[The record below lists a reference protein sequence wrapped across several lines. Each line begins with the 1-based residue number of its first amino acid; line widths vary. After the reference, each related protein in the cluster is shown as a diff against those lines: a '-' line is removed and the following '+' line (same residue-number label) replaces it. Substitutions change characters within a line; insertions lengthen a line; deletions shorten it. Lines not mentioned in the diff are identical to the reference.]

1 MAQFQWHQQN
11 GRGNKNSGTPSRWK
25 TLALFVVVALVVSV
39 LDASFFQLLSSE
51 NDDAPLSNY
60 LLQSHQ
66 QQLQRQQSVKHDTQ
80 HEYLP
85 QTSTISTSSR
95 SQRLPDTY
103 RYANANV
110 CQNHRDI
117 AVAAA
122 PPSSQSKLSAEHIQA
137 FCEGGYMKI
146 ARGSGD
152 VILVGPIITS
162 LSKMQHEAGI
172 YGSLAELGVHHGRFT
187 GFLFVTARVTE
198 KLVVADLFEELQH
211 QNVDKSGLGDKR
223 RFLQGL
229 QTYGLSPQD
238 LHTIHVGSSDE
249 LPFDWSDQADFEA
262 FRMISVDAGHTAAL
276 TFNDLQLAFC
286 NLLAGGI
293 VLLDDFFHST
303 WPGVTEGLF
312 QFMAMG
318 PEPQVYPFLSCE
330 NKLFLTNDKA
340 SHDVYYRHLLDT
352 AGSFVTMFA
361 HEKERGKLKFEMNG
375 VNYLRCK
382 RGNMTDDDIHT
393 LWKDLS
399 Y

>member
-1 MAQFQWHQQN
+1 MTNVQWHQT
-11 GRGNKNSGTPSRWK
+11 GRGNKTSNTPSRWK
-25 TLALFVVVALVVSV
+25 TLALFVVVALVVVV
-39 LDASFFQLLSSE
+39 LDTSFVQLLSSE
-51 NDDAPLSNY
+51 NDETPLSNY
-60 LLQSHQ
+60 MLQSHQ
-66 QQLQRQQSVKHDTQ
+66 QQLQKQQSTKHDTQ
-80 HEYLP
+80 HDYLP
-85 QTSTISTSSR
+85 QTSSS
-95 SQRLPDTY
+95 SASSRLPDTY
-103 RYANANV
+103 RYANV
-110 CQNHRDI
+110 CQNRRDI

-122 PPSSQSKLSAEHIQA
+122 PASSQSKLSAEHIQA
-137 FCEGGYMKI
+137 FCEGGYLKI

-152 VILVGPIITS
+152 VHLVGPIITS
-162 LSKMQHEAGI
+162 LSKMQHESGI

-187 GFLFVTARVTE
+187 GFLFVTARITE
-198 KLVVADLFEELQH
+198 KLVVADLFEKLQH

-229 QTYGLSPQD
+229 QTYGLSPED

-249 LPFDWSDQADFEA
+249 LPFDWSDQAGFEA

-286 NLLAGGI
+286 NLLVGGI
-293 VLLDDFFHST
+293 VMLDDFFHST

-312 QFMAMG
+312 QFMAIG

-340 SHDVYYRHLLDT
+340 SHNVYYRHLLET
-352 AGSFVTMFA
+352 VGPLVSMYA
-361 HEKERGKLKFEMNG
+361 HEKERGKLKYEMNG

-382 RGNMTDDDIHT
+382 RGNMTDDAIHS

>member
-1 MAQFQWHQQN
+1 MTHIQWHQQQ
-11 GRGNKNSGTPSRWK
+11 RGNTASDNPYRWK

-39 LDASFFQLLSSE
+39 LDASFFELLSSE
-51 NDDAPLSNY
+51 NDIAPLSNY
-60 LLQSHQ
+60 LLTRQ
-66 QQLQRQQSVKHDTQ
+66 QQQQKLQSVKHTAQ
-80 HEYLP
+80 PEYLLASL
-85 QTSTISTSSR
+85 TSTSS
-95 SQRLPDTY
+95 RLPDTY
-103 RYANANV
+103 RYANGNV

-122 PPSSQSKLSAEHIQA
+122 PVSLQSKLSAEHIQA
-137 FCEGGYMKI
+137 FCEGGYLKI

-152 VILVGPIITS
+152 VNLVGPIITS
-162 LSKMQHEAGI
+162 LSKQQHARGI

-187 GFLFVTARVTE
+187 GFLFITARTTE
-198 KLVVADLFEELQH
+198 KLVVADLFENLQH

-229 QTYGLSPQD
+229 QTYGLSEQD
-238 LHTIHVGSSDE
+238 LHTLYVGSTDE
-249 LPFDWSDQADFEA
+249 IPFDWSDKAGFEA

-293 VLLDDFFHST
+293 VILDDFFHSV

-340 SHDVYYRHLLDT
+340 SHDVYYRRLLET
-352 AGSFVTMFA
+352 AGPYVSMYA
-361 HEKERGKLKFEMNG
+361 HEKLRGKLKFEMNG

-382 RGNMTDDDIHT
+382 RGNSTDDDIHS